1 MDDLGSLLLETWIE
15 SVLAIQEPAFGPP
28 GVEKQLGVEEAG
40 ALYTGGAPWKA
51 GLDLAR
57 HLPAMANLEF
67 PGHRIL
73 ELGSGTGVAGLA
85 AAACGAHVVLSDLPA
100 ATALLERNVELNRH
114 VFQSRGSA
122 SVKTLDYREAL
133 IDPYWHDF
141 DLVLG
146 TDLVWL
152 KDQCLPV
159 AQWCK
164 ACGAPIFLVSVPRWP
179 WLKDGLLASF
189 RAVGMIP
196 HALNNGLLPGLVAL
210 LFLPAGRCP
219 GDSVPWIAA
228 HWDELG
234 PDHEG
239 VPELTEK
246 ARRTCAPACLRFR
259 STSQARMS

>member
-1 MDDLGSLLLETWIE
+1 MATFEGLLGLKRKQHDSHLALSSAGERCQIYSCSLASEILSLAPLHAQIE
-15 SVLAIQEPAFGPP
+15 KCAEFTFSDRWYVSENMSASAFFD
-28 GVEKQLGVEEAG
+28 VK
-40 ALYTGGAPWKA
+40 
-51 GLDLAR
+51 
-57 HLPAMANLEF
+57 
-67 PGHRIL
+67 
-73 ELGSGTGVAGLA
+73 
-85 AAACGAHVVLSDLPA
+85 VLSDLPA